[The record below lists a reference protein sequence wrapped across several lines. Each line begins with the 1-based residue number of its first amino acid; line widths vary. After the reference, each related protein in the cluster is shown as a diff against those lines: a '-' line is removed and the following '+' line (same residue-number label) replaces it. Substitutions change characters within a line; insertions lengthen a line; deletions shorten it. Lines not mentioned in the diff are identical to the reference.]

1 MYNALS
7 HMHSG
12 LRWIALI
19 LLIFAIFNAVT
30 RKKTGFY
37 EKKDKLINLFTM
49 ISLHIQLLTG
59 LILYFISPKVNFVEG
74 WMKEASNR
82 FYGMEH
88 ILMMVIAITLVTI
101 GRKKAEKLDTPISK
115 HKKIITFFILALVLI
130 LAGIPWPFRT
140 ELGGQWF

>member
-30 RKKTGFY
+30 RKKTGLY

-59 LILYFISPKVNFVEG
+59 LILYFISTKVHFV
-74 WMKEASNR
+74 
-82 FYGMEH
+82 
-88 ILMMVIAITLVTI
+88 
-101 GRKKAEKLDTPISK
+101 
-115 HKKIITFFILALVLI
+115 
-130 LAGIPWPFRT
+130 
-140 ELGGQWF
+140 